1 MPAFH
6 GSDDDFLF
14 QIQHPPA
21 EPPSSDSPANVF
33 LEHVVKRMRNGRQ
46 INIYE
51 VPSVDS
57 SLWAH
62 ILRTLKQIWPF
73 GR

>member
-6 GSDDDFLF
+6 GSDDDFLY
-14 QIQHPPA
+14 QIQHPL
-21 EPPSSDSPANVF
+21 ETPSPDTANVF
-33 LEHVVKRMRNGRQ
+33 LGRVVRRIRNGRE

-51 VPSVDS
+51 APSVDS
-57 SLWAH
+57 SFWADV
-62 ILRTLKQIWPF
+62 LRTLKQCWPF